1 MGDDCSSNIEVTGP
15 GGIGAK
21 LNGKR
26 MAETITLVL
35 VLVVL
40 GISYMSYM
48 AMQQVSSAITG
59 LSQAQRELTC
69 IISRP
74 QEEREREYL
83 SGNSFCKQMGR
94 MP

>member
-1 MGDDCSSNIEVTGP
+1 MSDDCNSNIEVTGP

-21 LNGKR
+21 VNGKR
-26 MAETITLVL
+26 MAELISLL
-35 VLVVL
+35 LLLVV
-40 GISYMSYM
+40 ITMSYMSHQTM
-48 AMQQVSSAITG
+48 MQVASAITG

-74 QEEREREYL
+74 QEEREKEYL
-83 SGNSFCKQMGR
+83 NGNSFCKQMGR